1 MPKGKGRPRKTPLEA
16 IAESPAPPVKKGSGR
31 PKKATCPLAERIA
44 VPKPVMP
51 YFDVHNDPYVVKS
64 KSNTNV

>member
-16 IAESPAPPVKKGSGR
+16 IAESPAPPVKRGRGR
-31 PKKATCPLAERIA
+31 PKKAACPLAERIA